1 MLTSVATMYGQCVL
15 GGLMFC
21 TKAIVRT
28 GRRNMVNISNMD
40 REIDGN
46 LGTKNILLFSEV
58 L

>member
-1 MLTSVATMYGQCVL
+1 MCFW
-15 GGLMFC
+15 GLMFC
-21 TKAIVRT
+21 TKTIVCT

-46 LGTKNILLFSEV
+46 LGTKNILMFSEV

>member
-1 MLTSVATMYGQCVL
+1 MYGQCVL

-28 GRRNMVNISNMD
+28 GRRNMVNTSNMD